1 MNILADENIPFVVEA
16 FSSLGEV
23 ETLPGR
29 SIAPERLQGVEVLL
43 VRTVTRVD
51 EALLSNTPVR
61 FVGSATSG
69 FEHVDADYLEARGIG
84 FAGAAG
90 ANATSV
96 AEYVAGAL
104 AELAQRFDLQLSD
117 LSLGIVGHGHV
128 GKRVSQMA
136 SALGMRCVVNDPPL
150 ARATKNPTYR
160 PLREI
165 LECDV
170 ITLHVPL
177 EREGADPTYHLV
189 NDGFLAQMKE
199 GAILINTSR
208 GGVVDEVALKKALRD
223 ERLKACVLDVWDGE
237 PRPDPELI
245 EMAAIAT
252 PHIAGYSLDGRVEG
266 TRRILDAACAYLG
279 LDAKW
284 DRASLLPAPETPRI
298 QVDPANGRALLHA
311 LREVYDILVEDAKM
325 RRLCALDKAA
335 RAAAF
340 DALRRDYPPRREF
353 SSTVAQ
359 LPSPDKDLEKALHAL
374 GFQVASRVKR
384 SAPPSR

>member
-1 MNILADENIPFVVEA
+1 MNILADENISFVAEA
-16 FSSLGEV
+16 FSSLGDV

-29 SIAPERLQGVEVLL
+29 SITPERLQGVELLL

-51 EALLSNTPVR
+51 EALLSRASVR

-69 FEHVDADYLEARGIG
+69 FDHIDAAYLQRRGIG
-84 FAGAAG
+84 FGGAAG

-96 AEYVAGAL
+96 SEYVAGAL
-104 AELAQRFDLQLSD
+104 AELAQRFDLRLSE

-128 GKRVSQMA
+128 GKRVHQMA

-150 ARATKNPTYR
+150 ARGTNDAMYR
-160 PLREI
+160 SLKEV

-177 EREGADPTYHLV
+177 EGKGPDPTRHLV
-189 NDGFLAQMKE
+189 NDSFLAQMKE
-199 GAILINTSR
+199 GAILLNTSR
-208 GGVVDEVALKKALRD
+208 GGVVDEVALKQALRSQ
-223 ERLKACVLDVWDGE
+223 RLRACVLDVWEGE

-245 EMAAIAT
+245 EVAAIAT

-266 TRRILDAACAYLG
+266 TRRIFNQACDHLG
-279 LDAKW
+279 LEAEW
-284 DRASLLPAPETPRI
+284 DPAPLLPAPAMPRI
-298 QVDPANGRALLHA
+298 QVDPTNDRALLQA
-311 LREVYDILVEDAKM
+311 VREVYDIMAEDGKM

-353 SSTVAQ
+353 SGTVAR
-359 LPSPDKDLEKALHAL
+359 LSAPHPDLEAALRAL
-374 GFQVASRVKR
+374 GFQVA
-384 SAPPSR
+384 APIP